1 MFNWDDE
8 TCEFGTS
15 VFKNMYHV
23 VVRVVVV
30 VVVGGEEDGSYMK
43 FVKLGGSSM

>member
-1 MFNWDDE
+1 MFDWDDE

-30 VVVGGEEDGSYMK
+30 GGEDGLYMK

>member
-1 MFNWDDE
+1 MFDWDDE

-23 VVRVVVV
+23 VVRAAVV
-30 VVVGGEEDGSYMK
+30 VVVGGGDGSYMK
-43 FVKLGGSSM
+43 FGKLGRTSM

>member
-8 TCEFGTS
+8 SCEFGRS

-23 VVRVVVV
+23 VVGAAVV
-30 VVVGGEEDGSYMK
+30 VVVGGGDGSYMK
-43 FVKLGGSSM
+43 FGKLGRTSM